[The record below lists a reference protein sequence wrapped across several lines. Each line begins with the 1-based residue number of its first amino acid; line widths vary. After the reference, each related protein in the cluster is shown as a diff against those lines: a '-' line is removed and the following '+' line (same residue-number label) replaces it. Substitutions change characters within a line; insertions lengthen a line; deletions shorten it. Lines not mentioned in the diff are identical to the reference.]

1 MRSRSL
7 LTLLA
12 PLALMGLAGCSSCAN
27 KTREASPPA
36 DASAEVR
43 AAAAE
48 APVPFIHDDYPAALA
63 EARKRGVPLFIDFW
77 APWCHTC
84 RHMNANVFPDPG
96 LSRQGEHYVF
106 LSVDTEKPQNAEVVK
121 QFPVQVWPTLLVIDP
136 REETAVL
143 KWLGSADLDQLNALL
158 DDARLAMKG
167 GEEGHSA
174 LLARADRL
182 AAQGEPGAAAA
193 VLAQLLE
200 EVPRDW
206 PRRSRA
212 VESRLMVLAL
222 GGAANPEACA
232 RLALDELAQ
241 LPKTSSW
248 ARIASWGLGCALEV
262 EGKQD
267 FTTEVTAPL
276 EARVKEAL
284 APSAIE
290 MAGDDRSGL
299 YMVHFLAR
307 QQAGDSEGAQQV
319 GKAWGAFLEQAR
331 ADAPTPDARAVYDGH
346 LTTLALELGKPELA
360 LEGLRQ
366 SEAALPGDYNPPARL
381 ALILG
386 AMGQTD
392 AALEANGRALQKVY
406 GPRKVRVLNDRA
418 SLLREADRSEEARA
432 SAEEALALIRSL
444 PEGQRSRR
452 ETARAEKLLSELPAR

>member
-1 MRSRSL
+1 PARKGVEEGGLAHVVGTCQRHQKQRCLGIQTRQHVPGQAAVQSLRQGRRRILPPGGGGRALEGRGRGGGEIAGQAPAEPASQPATLSRRATALKCICPQRHPVRSGVLPRGAPVTVGAVRSRSL

-136 REETAVL
+136 GEETAVL

-222 GGAANPEACA
+222 GGVANPEACA

-248 ARIASWGLGCALEV
+248 ARIASWG
-262 EGKQD
+262 
-267 FTTEVTAPL
+267 
-276 EARVKEAL
+276 
-284 APSAIE
+284 
-290 MAGDDRSGL
+290 
-299 YMVHFLAR
+299 
-307 QQAGDSEGAQQV
+307 
-319 GKAWGAFLEQAR
+319 
-331 ADAPTPDARAVYDGH
+331 
-346 LTTLALELGKPELA
+346 
-360 LEGLRQ
+360 
-366 SEAALPGDYNPPARL
+366 
-381 ALILG
+381 
-386 AMGQTD
+386 
-392 AALEANGRALQKVY
+392 
-406 GPRKVRVLNDRA
+406 
-418 SLLREADRSEEARA
+418 
-432 SAEEALALIRSL
+432 
-444 PEGQRSRR
+444 
-452 ETARAEKLLSELPAR
+452 

>member
-1 MRSRSL
+1 ML
-7 LTLLA
+7 LTLL
-12 PLALMGLAGCSSCAN
+12 PVALLGLAGCSSCADDARS
-27 KTREASPPA
+27 TR
-36 DASAEVR
+36 ASAS
-43 AAAAE
+43 AATTDAETAAPD
-48 APVPFIHDDYPAALA
+48 APVPFIKDDYPAALA
-63 EARKRGVPLFIDFW
+63 AAKERGVPLFIDFW

-96 LSRQGEHYVF
+96 LSRQADHYVF
-106 LSVDTEKPQNAEVVK
+106 LSVDTEKPENAAVVK
-121 QFPVQVWPTLLVIDP
+121 QFPVRVWPTLLVIDP
-136 REETAVL
+136 REETPVL

-158 DDARLAMKG
+158 DDARQAMKG

-193 VLAQLLE
+193 VLEQLLS
-200 EVPRDW
+200 EVPNDW

-222 GGAANPEACA
+222 GAAANPEACA
-232 RLALDELAQ
+232 RLALSELAH

-262 EGKQD
+262 EGKEG
-267 FTTEVTAPL
+267 FAEEVTAPL
-276 EARVKEAL
+276 EERVKEAL
-284 APSAIE
+284 GPPTIA

-299 YMVHFLAR
+299 HMVHFLAR
-307 QQAGDSEGAQQV
+307 QAAGDTEGEKQAGA
-319 GKAWGAFLEQAR
+319 AWLSFLEEAR
-331 ADAPTPDARAVYDGH
+331 ASAPSPDARAVYDGH
-346 LTTLALELGKPELA
+346 LTTLALELERPELA

-366 SEAALPGDYNPPARL
+366 SEAALPEDYNPPARL

-392 AALEANGRALQKVY
+392 AALEASGRALEKVY
-406 GPRKVRVLNDRA
+406 GPRKVRVLNDRGA
-418 SLLREADRSEEARA
+418 LLLEAGRTDEARA
-432 SAEEALALIRSL
+432 AWEESLALIKSL

-452 ETARAEKLLSELPAR
+452 ETARAEKHLAELPAK